1 MWTVLA
7 KLVIRS
13 HLAIQAFGAMVA
25 AWVMKNPRAA
35 VKLVTAAGAVLL
47 VVQLLHRLDPALTD
61 GKLQQ
66 EIAVYHEQAKKAT
79 AYADSVAR
87 VVAKRDQQVGRLEQ
101 QIAGLKAQIPDAGET
116 DSMRAEADS
125 LFAALSDSVKGV
137 YRVIPAQQALIVRQD
152 STIRFQVQVIAKQ
165 DTALVKKDTT
175 ILDLTRSRDSLASV
189 LRIRPEPPKPV
200 RLLWIF
206 PAPNRKQSAVAGA
219 LAGTILT
226 AWLLK

>member
-1 MWTVLA
+1 MWTVLG

-13 HLAIQAFGAMVA
+13 HLALQAVGAALVA
-25 AWVMKNPRAA
+25 WIATHQRTA
-35 VKLVTAAGAVLL
+35 VQVLTGVLAVFL
-47 VVQLLHRLDPALTD
+47 VVQLLDRPDPAPTD

-66 EIAVYHEQAKKAT
+66 EITVYQEQAKKAT
-79 AYADSVAR
+79 AYADSVAQ
-87 VVAKRDQQVGRLEQ
+87 VVARRDRQVGRLER
-101 QIAGLKAQIPDAGET
+101 QIAGLKAQVPDAGET

-125 LFAALSDSVKGV
+125 LFAALSDSVKGA
-137 YRVIPAQQALIVRQD
+137 YRVIPVQQALIVRQD
-152 STIRFQVQVIAKQ
+152 STIRFQVRVLALQ
-165 DTALVKKDTT
+165 DTVLVKKDTT

-200 RLLWIF
+200 KLLWIF
-206 PAPNRKQSAVAGA
+206 PAPNRKESAVIGA